1 MFSALVFELRST
13 DRAKATSDLDFLL
26 LRGAPEAHECI

>member
-1 MFSALVFELRST
+1 MFSALALELGST
-13 DRAKATSDLDFLL
+13 DRAKATNDLGFLL